1 MKTEKYIIIRYESCC
16 INSSGITCKSDWSAQ
31 ATINY
36 LKILVEEMEK
46 KLK

>member
-1 MKTEKYIIIRYESCC
+1 MKTEKYIIIRYED
-16 INSSGITCKSDWSAQ
+16 SSGITCKSDWSAQ